1 MGLFSILLCQ
11 LQKENKV
18 SFTVLIV
25 DDEEN
30 ARKSLSVFLKSKNFE
45 VFEAGTIEDA
55 RKQLKIGNGDIILLD
70 VQLPDGYGQTL
81 LRELQQLQNKP
92 PVILITGFGDIEMAV
107 DAMRNGAHDFLT
119 KPITDFKV
127 LENSIARAC
136 ELIQM
141 RREIEHYRQKQL
153 ESVDFVLGSTE
164 KMKNVVSQ
172 ALKASRAMVSVLITG
187 ETGTGKEILARFIHK
202 SGPRATKQFV
212 AINCAAIQPTLL
224 ESELFGH
231 DPGGYTDAKTRKHG
245 LMEIADDGI
254 LFLDEISS
262 MPLEIQAKLLRA
274 IEEKAFRR
282 VGGTD
287 LVKVDVQIL
296 AASNRNLKELIKESI
311 FREDLYYRLKV
322 VDLDLP
328 PLRERK
334 NDIPEFVGFFIKE
347 LNPRLG
353 LNVIDVTT
361 PAMDV
366 LMKYAWPGNIRE
378 LRNTIE
384 RAMLFCDG
392 EKIDIPDLPLDLIEK
407 LA

>member
-1 MGLFSILLCQ
+1 MSY
-11 LQKENKV
+11 
-18 SFTVLIV
+18 TVLIV

-30 ARKSLSVFLKSKNFE
+30 ARKNLSVFLKSKNFE
-45 VFEAGTIEDA
+45 AYEAGSLQEA
-55 RKQLKIGNGDIILLD
+55 RDQLKLGNGDLILLD

-81 LRELQQLQNKP
+81 LKELQQLPNKP
-92 PVILITGFGDIEMAV
+92 PVILITGVGDIEMAV

-141 RREIEHYRQKQL
+141 RREIAHYRQKQL
-153 ESVDFVLGSTE
+153 DSVDFVLGSNPE
-164 KMKNVVSQ
+164 MQNVVSQ

-187 ETGTGKEILARFIHK
+187 ETGTGKEVLARYIHR
-202 SGPRATKQFV
+202 SGPRASKQFV
-212 AINCAAIQPTLL
+212 AINCAAIQSTLL

-231 DPGGYTDAKTRKHG
+231 DQGSFTDAKTRKHG

-274 IEEKAFRR
+274 LEEKAFRR

-287 LVKVDVQIL
+287 LIKVDVQIL
-296 AASNRNLKELIKESI
+296 AASNRNLKEMIKEST

-353 LNVIDVTT
+353 LNVIDVTPT
-361 PAMDV
+361 AMEK
-366 LMKYAWPGNIRE
+366 LMQYSWPGNIRE
-378 LRNTIE
+378 LRNIIE

-392 EKIDIPDLPLDLIEK
+392 EKIDLPDLPRDLVEK
-407 LA
+407 VAQ